1 MLKCFLGSTRTR
13 LISSRCHKS
22 GNLNMM
28 NHTKHLDINI
38 NFSPERI
45 VLVGLWYLKFLV
57 VNL

>member
-1 MLKCFLGSTRTR
+1 M
-13 LISSRCHKS
+13 SSRCHKS

-28 NHTKHLDINI
+28 NDTEHPDINI
-38 NFSPERI
+38 NISPERI